1 MDIIKNKSLKSYNT
15 FGIDCN
21 SSFFARINTLKDL
34 EELYQHPL
42 FKSQKKLILGGG
54 SNILFTSNYEGLV
67 IKNEIKGIEIKK
79 ETNDVVEVQ
88 IGAGVNWHEFVTY
101 AVNNKWG
108 GVENMSLIPGNCG
121 TAPMQNI
128 GAYGVEIKDTFI
140 SLNAYEIETGET
152 VSFDRK
158 KCDFGYR
165 ESVFKNDL
173 KDQYIILDITLRLQK
188 KPILNTKYG
197 DINNTLIKNNISKP
211 TIKDVSNA
219 VIEIR
224 TSKLPNPKE
233 IGNAGSFFKN
243 PIIQQDQF
251 KELKTKFPEIVSYPV
266 NEKQVKLAAGWLI
279 EKAGWKGRDFGDFG
293 VHKKQSLVLV
303 NYNNASGKEIF
314 DLSQDILEDVYQKF
328 QVKLEREVNI
338 F

>member
-21 SSFFARINTLKDL
+21 SSFFARINALKDL

-152 VSFDRK
+152 ISFDRK

-197 DINNTLIKNNISKP
+197 DINNTLIKNKISKP

-279 EKAGWKGRDFGDFG
+279 EKAGWKGKDFGDFG

>member
-266 NEKQVKLAAGWLI
+266 NENQVKLAAGWLI
-279 EKAGWKGRDFGDFG
+279 EKAGWKGKDFGDFG

>member
-197 DINNTLIKNNISKP
+197 DINKTLTKNNISKP

-266 NEKQVKLAAGWLI
+266 NENQVKLAAGWLI
-279 EKAGWKGRDFGDFG
+279 EKAGWKGKDFGDFG

>member
-21 SSFFARINTLKDL
+21 SSIFARINNIKDL

-88 IGAGVNWHEFVTY
+88 IGAGMNWHEFVTY

-197 DINNTLIKNNISKP
+197 DINNILIKNNISKP

-251 KELKTKFPEIVSYPV
+251 EELKTKFPEIVSYPV
-266 NEKQVKLAAGWLI
+266 NENQVKLAAGWLI
-279 EKAGWKGRDFGDFG
+279 EKAGWKGKDFGSFG

>member
-21 SSFFARINTLKDL
+21 SSFFTRINTLKDL
-34 EELYQHPL
+34 EELYQQPL
-42 FKSQKKLILGGG
+42 FKNQKKLILGGG
-54 SNILFTSNYEGLV
+54 SNILFTSNFEGLV
-67 IKNEIKGIEIKK
+67 IKNEIKGIEIIK
-79 ETNDVVEVQ
+79 ETKDVVEVQ
-88 IGAGVNWHEFVTY
+88 IGAGVNWHEFVIY

-165 ESVFKNDL
+165 ESVFKNNL

-188 KPILNTKYG
+188 KPKLNTKYG

-266 NEKQVKLAAGWLI
+266 NENQVKLAAGWLI
-279 EKAGWKGRDFGDFG
+279 EKAGWKGKDFGNFG

>member
-21 SSFFARINTLKDL
+21 SSFFTRINTLKDL

-67 IKNEIKGIEIKK
+67 IKNEIKGIEIIK
-79 ETNDVVEVQ
+79 ETKDVVEVQ
-88 IGAGVNWHEFVTY
+88 IGAGVNWHEFVIY

-165 ESVFKNDL
+165 ESVFKNNL

-266 NEKQVKLAAGWLI
+266 NENQVKLAAGWLI
-279 EKAGWKGRDFGDFG
+279 EKAGWKGKDFGNFG

>member
-21 SSFFARINTLKDL
+21 SSFFTRINTLKDL
-34 EELYQHPL
+34 EELYQQPL
-42 FKSQKKLILGGG
+42 FKNQKKLILGGG
-54 SNILFTSNYEGLV
+54 SNILFTSNFEGLV
-67 IKNEIKGIEIKK
+67 IKNEIKGIEIIK
-79 ETNDVVEVQ
+79 ETKDVVEVQ
-88 IGAGVNWHEFVTY
+88 IGAGVNWHEFVIY

-165 ESVFKNDL
+165 ESVFKNNL

-188 KPILNTKYG
+188 KPKLNTKYG

-266 NEKQVKLAAGWLI
+266 NENQVKLAAGWLI
-279 EKAGWKGRDFGDFG
+279 EKAGWKGKDFGSFG